1 MDNNRIVD
9 VSKLSRIVTLVSVVI
24 PLIIAIFVG
33 VNSNEEF
40 LIWAIITLI
49 SFWVSSYI
57 FEKGKVILRV
67 GSIIDKDKRF
77 YLTDNGKKIDTLR
90 IRIEEDVSE
99 NEVLKRLEDF
109 LIKNNVKQYSKLYIV
124 GSNSKDTVEIIQ
136 NIFTGIGVLLFLIAF
151 CS

>member
-9 VSKLSRIVTLVSVVI
+9 ISKLSRIVTIVSVVV
-24 PLIIAIFVG
+24 PLVIAIFVG

-40 LIWAIITLI
+40 LIWAIITLTA
-49 SFWVSSYI
+49 FWLASYI

-124 GSNSKDTVEIIQ
+124 GSNSKEDIEIVR
-136 NIFTGIGVLLFLIAF
+136 NILNR
-151 CS
+151 

>member
-9 VSKLSRIVTLVSVVI
+9 ISKLSRIVTIISVVI

-49 SFWVSSYI
+49 SYWLASYI

-124 GSNSKDTVEIIQ
+124 GSNSKDNVEIIQ
-136 NIFTGIGVLLFLIAF
+136 NIL
-151 CS
+151 SK

>member
-9 VSKLSRIVTLVSVVI
+9 ISKLSRIVTIISVVI

-40 LIWAIITLI
+40 LIWAIITLT
-49 SFWVSSYI
+49 SFWLASYI

-77 YLTDNGKKIDTLR
+77 YLTNNGKRIDTLR

-109 LIKNNVKQYSKLYIV
+109 LIKNNVQQYSKLYVV
-124 GSNSKDTVEIIQ
+124 GSNSKDNVEIIQ
-136 NIFTGIGVLLFLIAF
+136 NIL
-151 CS
+151 SK

>member
-9 VSKLSRIVTLVSVVI
+9 ISKLSRIVTLVSVVI

-40 LIWAIITLI
+40 LIWAIITLT
-49 SFWVSSYI
+49 SFWLASYI

-77 YLTDNGKKIDTLR
+77 YLTNNGKRIDTLR

-109 LIKNNVKQYSKLYIV
+109 LIKNNVQQYSKLYVV
-124 GSNSKDTVEIIQ
+124 GSNSKDNVEIIQ
-136 NIFTGIGVLLFLIAF
+136 NIL
-151 CS
+151 SK

>member
-40 LIWAIITLI
+40 LIWAIITLT
-49 SFWVSSYI
+49 SFWLASYI

-136 NIFTGIGVLLFLIAF
+136 NIL
-151 CS
+151 SK

>member
-49 SFWVSSYI
+49 SYWLASYI

-77 YLTDNGKKIDTLR
+77 YLTDNGKKIDSLR
-90 IRIEEDVSE
+90 IRNEENVSE

-124 GSNSKDTVEIIQ
+124 GSNSKDNVEIIQ
-136 NIFTGIGVLLFLIAF
+136 NIL
-151 CS
+151 SK

>member
-40 LIWAIITLI
+40 LIWAIITLT
-49 SFWVSSYI
+49 SFWLASYI

-77 YLTDNGKKIDTLR
+77 YLTDNGKRIDTLR

-124 GSNSKDTVEIIQ
+124 GSNSKDNVEIIQ
-136 NIFTGIGVLLFLIAF
+136 NIL
-151 CS
+151 SK

>member
-9 VSKLSRIVTLVSVVI
+9 ISKLSRIVTIVSVVV
-24 PLIIAIFVG
+24 PLVIAIFVG

-40 LIWAIITLI
+40 LIWAIITLT
-49 SFWVSSYI
+49 SFWLASYI

-124 GSNSKDTVEIIQ
+124 GSNSKEDIEIVR
-136 NIFTGIGVLLFLIAF
+136 NILNR
-151 CS
+151 

>member
-40 LIWAIITLI
+40 LIWAIITLT
-49 SFWVSSYI
+49 SFWLASYI

-124 GSNSKDTVEIIQ
+124 GSNSKDNVEIIQ
-136 NIFTGIGVLLFLIAF
+136 NIL
-151 CS
+151 SK

>member
-9 VSKLSRIVTLVSVVI
+9 ISKLSRIVTLVSVVI

-99 NEVLKRLEDF
+99 KEVLKRLEDF

-136 NIFTGIGVLLFLIAF
+136 NIL
-151 CS
+151 SK